1 MNSFFFFNLAALGLL
16 WCMSWVLCSC
26 SVQAHCSSFLSLQS
40 TCSRACGLSSC
51 GAWAQLPHIMWDL
64 PDQDRTHVSCI
75 GRWILNHWTTREVL
89 HEFFRLLLNCI
100 IPDIG
105 YYNTSALLSID
116 YILKFVIMVLKSY
129 VTVFIY
135 IYIVFSKPK
144 LKVLSALITSYVP
157 CFLFLQVQCHMPI
170 SLASSTII
178 PNFCKN
184 SNVNWKEHNSEVR
197 VTFLGSATS
206 HLATMG

>member
-1 MNSFFFFNLAALGLL
+1 MNSFFFFLIWLL
-16 WCMSWVLCSC
+16 WVFFDAWAGYSLVAVCRLLIVVAFSC
-26 SVQAHCSSFLSLQS
+26 CKAHALEHADSAVVVHELSCP
-40 TCSRACGLSSC
+40 TSC
-51 GAWAQLPHIMWDL
+51 GIFQTR
-64 PDQDRTHVSCI
+64 DQTHVSCI

-105 YYNTSALLSID
+105 YYNISALLSID

-144 LKVLSALITSYVP
+144 LKVLSALITS
-157 CFLFLQVQCHMPI
+157 
-170 SLASSTII
+170 
-178 PNFCKN
+178 
-184 SNVNWKEHNSEVR
+184 
-197 VTFLGSATS
+197 
-206 HLATMG
+206 